1 MVSVRK
7 TLPELADG
15 SVDLASWTD
24 LLVEEHPHL
33 ERDEILATC
42 LWVGD
47 IADTSLLQGLELA
60 EMVAQLRLDQ
70 ASVLTAICY
79 HAWRKSLVEEHDIV
93 RRLGPEVG
101 ELTLHVGAMA
111 STSLLQ
117 ISAPKMLGN
126 NHRSQVDNV
135 RKMLI
140 SLVND
145 VRVAV
150 IKLAERVL
158 VLRHAKNYE
167 TTRRIRIAE
176 EAAAIFAPLADR
188 LGMWQLKWE
197 LEDLSLRYLRED
209 IYLGIAKQL
218 SNKRQERESQIQG
231 LAAQF
236 NDLLAGHGVNT
247 EVRGRA
253 KNIFSI
259 WRKMQKKSI
268 PIEQVYDVRAIR
280 IIVDSLADCYA
291 VLGVIHTH
299 WQHIPSEFD
308 DYISA
313 PKENGY
319 QSIHTAIAAD
329 DGLVLEVQIRTKQM
343 HEDAELGICAHWAY
357 KIGEKQSVSEDETF
371 SAKMDW
377 LRQVLEW
384 HEDLG
389 DTEDLVSLLR
399 QRISEE
405 RIFVST
411 PKGHVLDLSAG
422 ATVLDFAYRVHTDL
436 GHSCIGGMVNGVEM
450 PLYTELKTG
459 QQVRVLRG
467 GSSDENLGPYREWLE
482 PTLGFVRTH
491 RAKAKIV
498 TQYRSKLTNLEPT
511 IGLKL
516 LRTLAASSGID
527 ALSDRQ
533 LGVLCEDTK
542 YVDVDGML
550 RAVSS
555 GEQSHIGLMADFL
568 DNQSAVE
575 KAKISTNATNSFV
588 AEFPQRMGLSVSAE
602 NRHGLLSDIT
612 QLVAAMDLQILA
624 ASGEV
629 MESITDAQISLEVE
643 LQDWRQY
650 FQLISRIDYLNGV
663 QSVVRKPLARDT
675 H

>member
-7 TLPELADG
+7 TLPELTDG
-15 SVDLASWTD
+15 SVDLAGWTT
-24 LLVEEHPHL
+24 LLVAEHPHL
-33 ERDEILATC
+33 QKDEILQTC
-42 LWVGD
+42 LWLKD
-47 IADTSLLQGLELA
+47 IASASLLQGLELA
-60 EMVAQLRLDQ
+60 EMVAELRLDQ
-70 ASVLTAICY
+70 ASVLAAICY
-79 HAWRKSLVEEHDIV
+79 SAWRKSLVSEAELKHRV
-93 RRLGPEVG
+93 GSEVA
-101 ELTLHVGAMA
+101 ELTVNVGAMA
-111 STSLLQ
+111 TSSLLQ
-117 ISAPKMLGN
+117 ISEQKMLEKER
-126 NHRSQVDNV
+126 RSQVENV

-158 VLRHAKNYE
+158 VLRHAKTYD
-167 TTRRIRIAE
+167 TARRTRIAE

-218 SNKRQERESQIQG
+218 SNKRQERETQIQA

-236 NDLLAGHGVNT
+236 SDLLVGHGIET

-268 PIEQVYDVRAIR
+268 SIEQVYDVRAIR
-280 IIVDSLADCYA
+280 IIVDSLAECYA
-291 VLGVIHTH
+291 VLGIIHTH

-308 DYISA
+308 DYIAA

-329 DGLVLEVQIRTKQM
+329 DGLVLEVQIRTRQM
-343 HEDAELGICAHWAY
+343 HEDAELGVCAHWAY
-357 KIGEKQSVSEDETF
+357 KIGDKKSASEDESF

-422 ATVLDFAYRVHTDL
+422 STVLDFAYRVHTDL
-436 GHSCIGGMVNGVEM
+436 GHSCIGGVVNGVEV
-450 PLYTELKTG
+450 PLYTQLRTG
-459 QQVRVLRG
+459 QQVKVLRG
-467 GSSDENLGPYREWLE
+467 DAGDPIVGPFREWLE
-482 PTLGFVRTH
+482 PSLGFIHSH
-491 RAKAKIV
+491 RAKAKII
-498 TQYRSKLTNLEPT
+498 TQYRAAEANLDPEK
-511 IGLKL
+511 GLQHIQRL
-516 LRTLAASSGID
+516 VTSTGLQ
-527 ALSDRQ
+527 ALSKSQ
-533 LGVLCEDTK
+533 IEVLCTHSK
-542 YVDVDGML
+542 YADVQTML
-550 RAVSS
+550 GAVSS
-555 GEQSHIGLMADFL
+555 GEQSYIALVAGFL
-568 DNQSAVE
+568 ESPNAVSE
-575 KAKISTNATNSFV
+575 AKIFTNENS
-588 AEFPQRMGLSVSAE
+588 ALECLFPQRMGVNVIAV
-602 NRHGLLSDIT
+602 NRHGLLNDIT

-629 MESITDAQISLEVE
+629 MDSVTDAQISLELE
-643 LQDWRQY
+643 LQSWGQY
-650 FQLISRIDYLNGV
+650 FQLVGRIDYLNGV
-663 QSVVRKPLARDT
+663 QSVVRKSLVTRGA
-675 H
+675 

>member
-1 MVSVRK
+1 M
-7 TLPELADG
+7 
-15 SVDLASWTD
+15 
-24 LLVEEHPHL
+24 
-33 ERDEILATC
+33 
-42 LWVGD
+42 
-47 IADTSLLQGLELA
+47 LQGLELA

-70 ASVLTAICY
+70 ASVLAAICY
-79 HAWRKSLVEEHDIV
+79 HSWRKSLVDNAELRFRVGD
-93 RRLGPEVG
+93 EVC
-101 ELTLHVGAMA
+101 ELTLNVGAMA
-111 STSLLQ
+111 TSSLLQ
-117 ISAPKMLGN
+117 ISAPKMLEKER
-126 NHRSQVDNV
+126 RSQVDNV

-158 VLRHAKNYE
+158 VLRHAKTYE
-167 TTRRIRIAE
+167 PSRRTRIAE

-218 SNKRQERESQIQG
+218 SNNRQERENQIQA
-231 LAAQF
+231 LAIQF
-236 NDLLAGHGVNT
+236 SELLVGHGVEA

-268 PIEQVYDVRAIR
+268 PIEQVYDVRAVR
-280 IIVDSLADCYA
+280 VIVDSLADCYA
-291 VLGVIHTH
+291 VLGIIHTH
-299 WQHIPSEFD
+299 WQHIPKEFD
-308 DYISA
+308 DYIAA

-329 DGLVLEVQIRTKQM
+329 DGLVLEVQVRTRKM
-343 HEDAELGICAHWAY
+343 HDDAELGVCAHWAY
-357 KIGEKQSVSEDETF
+357 KVGEKEFTSEDESF

-399 QRISEE
+399 QRISED

-436 GHSCIGGMVNGVEM
+436 GHNCVGGIVNGMEV

-459 QQVRVLRG
+459 QQVRVLG
-467 GSSDENLGPYREWLE
+467 GDSNSENLGPHREWLE
-482 PTLGFVRTH
+482 PTLEFVRTH

-498 TQYRSKLTNLEPT
+498 TQYRSRAENLEPKV
-511 IGLKL
+511 GLQL
-516 LRTLAASSGID
+516 IQTLAASIGLDTVSD
-527 ALSDRQ
+527 AQ
-533 LGVLCEDTK
+533 FEALCEDTK
-542 YVDVDGML
+542 YVDVDAML
-550 RAVSS
+550 RAVSG
-555 GEQSHIGLMADFL
+555 GEQSYIALMAEFL
-568 DNQSAVE
+568 ENRSRVENAKSSANLP
-575 KAKISTNATNSFV
+575 SGLFAT
-588 AEFPQRMGLSVSAE
+588 FPQRMGISVTAA

-629 MESITDAQISLEVE
+629 MASVTEARISLEVE

-650 FQLISRIDYLNGV
+650 FQLISRINFLKGV
-663 QSVVRKPLARDT
+663 QSVVRNPLL
-675 H
+675 

>member
-1 MVSVRK
+1 
-7 TLPELADG
+7 
-15 SVDLASWTD
+15 
-24 LLVEEHPHL
+24 
-33 ERDEILATC
+33 
-42 LWVGD
+42 
-47 IADTSLLQGLELA
+47 
-60 EMVAQLRLDQ
+60 MVAQLRLDQ
-70 ASVLTAICY
+70 ASVLAAICY
-79 HAWRKSLVEEHDIV
+79 HSWRKSLVDNAELRFRVGD
-93 RRLGPEVG
+93 EVC
-101 ELTLHVGAMA
+101 ELTLNVGAMA
-111 STSLLQ
+111 TSSLLQ
-117 ISAPKMLGN
+117 ISAPKMLEKER
-126 NHRSQVDNV
+126 RSQVDNV

-158 VLRHAKNYE
+158 VLRHAKTYE
-167 TTRRIRIAE
+167 PSRRTRIAE

-218 SNKRQERESQIQG
+218 SNKRQERENQIQA
-231 LAAQF
+231 LAIQF
-236 NDLLAGHGVNT
+236 SELLVGHGVEA

-268 PIEQVYDVRAIR
+268 PIEQVYDVRAVR
-280 IIVDSLADCYA
+280 VIVDSLADCYA
-291 VLGVIHTH
+291 VLGIIHTH
-299 WQHIPSEFD
+299 WQHIPKEFD
-308 DYISA
+308 DYIAA

-329 DGLVLEVQIRTKQM
+329 DGLVLEVQVRTRKM
-343 HEDAELGICAHWAY
+343 HDDAELGVCAHWAY
-357 KIGEKQSVSEDETF
+357 KVGEKEFTSEDESF

-399 QRISEE
+399 QRISED

-436 GHSCIGGMVNGVEM
+436 GHNCVGGIVNGMEV

-459 QQVRVLRG
+459 QQVRVLG
-467 GSSDENLGPYREWLE
+467 GDSNSENLGPHREWLE
-482 PTLGFVRTH
+482 PTLEFVRTH

-498 TQYRSKLTNLEPT
+498 TQYRSRAENLEPKV
-511 IGLKL
+511 GLQL
-516 LRTLAASSGID
+516 IQTLAASIGLDTVSD
-527 ALSDRQ
+527 AQ
-533 LGVLCEDTK
+533 FEALCEDTK
-542 YVDVDGML
+542 YVDVDAML
-550 RAVSS
+550 RAVSG
-555 GEQSHIGLMADFL
+555 GEQSYIALMAEFL
-568 DNQSAVE
+568 ENRSRVENAKSSANLP
-575 KAKISTNATNSFV
+575 SGLFAT
-588 AEFPQRMGLSVSAE
+588 FPQRMGISVTAA

-629 MESITDAQISLEVE
+629 MASVTEARISLEVE

-650 FQLISRIDYLNGV
+650 FQLISRINFLKGV
-663 QSVVRKPLARDT
+663 QSVVRNPLL
-675 H
+675 

>member
-1 MVSVRK
+1 VVSVRK

-15 SVDLASWTD
+15 SVDLAAWSD
-24 LLVEEHPHL
+24 LLVAERPHL
-33 ERDEILATC
+33 ERDEILQTC
-42 LWVGD
+42 LWLDDV
-47 IADTSLLQGLELA
+47 AAESLPQGLELA

-70 ASVLTAICY
+70 ASVLASICY
-79 HAWRKSLVEEHDIV
+79 HAWRKLLVNESDLI
-93 RRLGPEVG
+93 RRVGPEVG
-101 ELTLHVGAMA
+101 ELTLNVGAMA
-111 STSLLQ
+111 TSSLLQ
-117 ISAPKMLGN
+117 ISAPKMMEKE
-126 NHRSQVDNV
+126 HRSQVDNV

-158 VLRHAKNYE
+158 VLRHAKAYE
-167 TTRRIRIAE
+167 PARRTRIAE

-218 SNKRQERESQIQG
+218 SNKRQERESQIQE
-231 LAAQF
+231 LAVQF
-236 NDLLAGHGVNT
+236 SELLAGHGLRT

-268 PIEQVYDVRAIR
+268 SIDQVYDVRAIR

-291 VLGVIHTH
+291 VLGIIHTH

-308 DYISA
+308 DYIAA

-329 DGLVLEVQIRTKQM
+329 DGLVLEVQIRTRTM
-343 HEDAELGICAHWAY
+343 HEDAELGVCAHWAY
-357 KIGEKQSVSEDETF
+357 KSGERQSASDDESF

-436 GHSCIGGMVNGVEM
+436 GHSCIGGVVNGMDV

-459 QQVRVLRG
+459 QQVRVLR
-467 GSSDENLGPYREWLE
+467 DESGEANFGPYREWLE
-482 PTLGFVRTH
+482 PSLGFVRTH

-498 TQYRSKLTNLEPT
+498 TQYRSKPANLDPA
-511 IGLKL
+511 IGLKFIQSL
-516 LRTLAASSGID
+516 VASIGLDAWSD
-527 ALSDRQ
+527 TQLEALSESAEYADVNLM
-533 LGVLCEDTK
+533 LGS
-542 YVDVDGML
+542 
-550 RAVSS
+550 VSS
-555 GEQSHIGLMADFL
+555 GEQSHISLLAEFL
-568 DNQSAVE
+568 ENQAAVE
-575 KAKISTNATNSFV
+575 KAQILTTAPKGLIAD
-588 AEFPQRMGLSVSAE
+588 FPRRMGVSVNAL

-612 QLVAAMDLQILA
+612 QLVTSMDLQILA

-629 MESITDAQISLEVE
+629 MESVSQAQITLEVE

-650 FQLISRIDYLNGV
+650 FQLVSRVGYLQGV
-663 QSVVRKPLARDT
+663 ESVVRKVLASDAN
-675 H
+675 

>member
-7 TLPELADG
+7 NLPELADG
-15 SVDLASWTD
+15 SVDLAAWTN
-24 LLVEEHPHL
+24 LLVAERPHL
-33 ERDEILATC
+33 ERDEILQTC
-42 LWVGD
+42 LWLSE
-47 IADTSLLQGLELA
+47 IADSSLLQGLELA

-70 ASVLTAICY
+70 ASVLAAICY
-79 HAWRKSLVEEHDIV
+79 HAWRKSLVDNTELRFRVGD
-93 RRLGPEVG
+93 EVC
-101 ELTLHVGAMA
+101 ELTLNVGAMA
-111 STSLLQ
+111 TSSLLQ
-117 ISAPKMLGN
+117 ISAPKMMEN
-126 NHRSQVDNV
+126 ERRSQVDNV

-158 VLRHAKNYE
+158 VLRHAKAYE
-167 TTRRIRIAE
+167 PTRRTRIAE

-218 SNKRQERESQIQG
+218 SNKRQERENQIQA
-231 LAAQF
+231 LATQF
-236 NDLLAGHGVNT
+236 SELLVGHGVEA

-259 WRKMQKKSI
+259 WRKMQKKNI
-268 PIEQVYDVRAIR
+268 PIEQVYDVRAVR

-291 VLGVIHTH
+291 VLGIIHTH
-299 WQHIPSEFD
+299 WQHIPTEFD
-308 DYISA
+308 DYIAA

-329 DGLVLEVQIRTKQM
+329 DGLVLEVQVRTRKM
-343 HEDAELGICAHWAY
+343 HEDAELGVCAHWAY
-357 KIGEKQSVSEDETF
+357 KVGDKESASEDESF

-411 PKGHVLDLSAG
+411 PKGHVLDLTAG

-436 GHSCIGGMVNGVEM
+436 GHGCVGGIVNGMEV

-459 QQVRVLRG
+459 QQVRVMRG
-467 GSSDENLGPYREWLE
+467 DSNDGNLGPYREWLE
-482 PTLGFVRTH
+482 PALGFVRTH

-498 TQYRSKLTNLEPT
+498 TQYRSKAANLEPEV
-511 IGLKL
+511 GLQL
-516 LRTLAASSGID
+516 IQTLAASIGLD
-527 ALSDRQ
+527 AFSDAQ
-533 LGVLCEDTK
+533 FEVLREGTN
-542 YVDVDGML
+542 YMDVDAML

-555 GEQSHIGLMADFL
+555 GEQSHIALMAEFL
-568 DNQSAVE
+568 EDQSSVE
-575 KAKISTNATNSFV
+575 KAKIAANVPNGLVST
-588 AEFPQRMGLSVSAE
+588 FPQRMGISVTAA